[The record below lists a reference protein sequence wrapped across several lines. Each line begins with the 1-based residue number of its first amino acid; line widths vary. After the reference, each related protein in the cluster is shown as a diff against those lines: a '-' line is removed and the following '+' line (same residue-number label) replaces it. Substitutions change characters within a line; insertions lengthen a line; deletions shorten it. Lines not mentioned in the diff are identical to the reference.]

1 MRVLVVSEDAKERQ
15 RATSALALQPDIEV
29 TEATSAAEARDLLL
43 VDRATYD
50 VLVMDGDL
58 SPRGGYAVLYDL
70 RARAELGQ
78 LTATPALVLASRAQD
93 EWLGRWS
100 GANALLLKPVDPF
113 ELARRVTAL
122 EGAELAAYGDA
133 GAASAQVAT
142 ALRDRT

>member
-15 RATSALALQPDIEV
+15 RATSALALRPDIEV

-43 VDRATYD
+43 VAGATYD

-78 LTATPALVLASRAQD
+78 LTATPSVVLASRAQD
-93 EWLGRWS
+93 EWLGRWA
-100 GANALLLKPVDPF
+100 GANELLLKPVDPF

-122 EGAELAAYGDA
+122 EGAELAPYDDA
-133 GAASAQVAT
+133 GSAAAQVAT
-142 ALRDRT
+142 ALRDRA